1 MAKETEDLAGKAITT
16 TDPAEKAATVTDP
29 TMATMKGRA
38 SRRVQPGRGLRRIQL
53 GRGTTLATEED

>member
-1 MAKETEDLAGKAITT
+1 MAKETEDLAEKAITT

-38 SRRVQPGRGLRRIQL
+38 SRRVQPGRGLRQIQL